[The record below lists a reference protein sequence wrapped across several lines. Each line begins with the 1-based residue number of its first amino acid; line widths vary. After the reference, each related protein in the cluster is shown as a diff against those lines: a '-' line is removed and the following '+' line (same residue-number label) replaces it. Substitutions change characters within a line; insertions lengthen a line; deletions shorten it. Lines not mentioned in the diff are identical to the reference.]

1 MVAIAPIT
9 YQPVAPT
16 RPVRR
21 RRPEAEEQREDA
33 RSAEVSGGSASAP
46 PRFDLADA
54 GEDLADPD
62 RRRRSRGLA
71 LVAAQV
77 TFEAQQYAQ
86 EQLGAGLY
94 YEPWQVATAAYRR
107 WSPS

>member
-1 MVAIAPIT
+1 MAIAPIT

-21 RRPEAEEQREDA
+21 RRPDAEEQREEA
-33 RSAEVSGGSASAP
+33 RSAEVSGGTAPPP
-46 PRFDLADA
+46 PRFDPADTGEDPADA
-54 GEDLADPD
+54 DF
-62 RRRRSRGLA
+62 RRRSRGLA

-77 TFEAQQYAQ
+77 TFQAQQYAQ

-94 YEPWQVATAAYRR
+94 YEPWRAATAAYRR